1 MRCPIS
7 IWVLF
12 PFISLAVEKKEQGL
26 KLSNTSILG
35 IKKKIQ
41 NLIKQSEKKDSKNQ
55 ESVKNLKGKVE
66 NF

>member
-1 MRCPIS
+1 M
-7 IWVLF
+7 
-12 PFISLAVEKKEQGL
+12 EKKEQGL
-26 KLSNTSILG
+26 KLSDTSILG

-55 ESVKNLKGKVE
+55 ESVKYLKGKVE

>member
-1 MRCPIS
+1 M
-7 IWVLF
+7 
-12 PFISLAVEKKEQGL
+12 EKKEQGL

-41 NLIKQSEKKDSKNQ
+41 NLVKQSEKKDSKNQ
-55 ESVKNLKGKVE
+55 ESVKHLKGKVE